1 MEQKKME
8 KIAGGLNRFLKV
20 VKIVN
25 LVSGIFALCG
35 LAILMIGYAINPNGI
50 VEPSVH
56 TLGFGNLSIEIL
68 QGQPQSTAVYVF
80 YHAFLILNLLT
91 GLFLLYLVCGALQK
105 ILVKIVD
112 GEPFHR
118 SISDNIRKIAYVS
131 LLWGIGDQLFQWI
144 FDYFDFRYFGA
155 EQLAQSEMIQSVNF
169 TYRVNLW
176 FLAGFFLLLLI
187 SHIFRYGSELQQLS
201 DETL

>member
-1 MEQKKME
+1 MIFSDGGCYGTKKDG

-20 VKIVN
+20 VKVVN

-35 LAILMIGYAINPNGI
+35 LAILMIGYAINPKGI

-56 TLGFGNLSIEIL
+56 TLSF
-68 QGQPQSTAVYVF
+68 
-80 YHAFLILNLLT
+80 
-91 GLFLLYLVCGALQK
+91 
-105 ILVKIVD
+105 
-112 GEPFHR
+112 
-118 SISDNIRKIAYVS
+118 
-131 LLWGIGDQLFQWI
+131 GDQLFQWI

>member
-20 VKIVN
+20 VKVVN
-25 LVSGIFALCG
+25 LVSCIFTLCG
-35 LAILMIGYAINPNGI
+35 LAILMIGYAVNPNGI

-56 TLGFGNLSIEIL
+56 TLNFGNLSMEIL

-80 YHAFLILNLLT
+80 YNAFLMLNLLT
-91 GLFLLYLVCGALQK
+91 GLFLFYLVCGALQR

-118 SISDNIRKIAYVS
+118 SISDHIRKIAYVS
-131 LLWGIGDQLFQWI
+131 LLWGIVDQLL
-144 FDYFDFRYFGA
+144 
-155 EQLAQSEMIQSVNF
+155 E
-169 TYRVNLW
+169 
-176 FLAGFFLLLLI
+176 
-187 SHIFRYGSELQQLS
+187 
-201 DETL
+201 